1 MWINLNNLYIKD
13 ENKESL
19 NQIKVNSKNQNKEM
33 FDMASLSTVY
43 RAPMVH
49 PTYNIYI
56 KDLNIELLKK
66 RTGKPENILLSQPKL
81 NQAGAELC
89 QAQNSLS

>member
-1 MWINLNNLYIKD
+1 MYIKD

-43 RAPMVH
+43 RAPVVH

-89 QAQNSLS
+89 QAQNS